1 MMYSR
6 PFEKKDIDA
15 VMHIWLSSNLEAH
28 SFIPA
33 EYWRKNTAAVRAMIP
48 DAEVTVCEEN
58 GRVLGFIG
66 ITEEGYIAGIFV
78 EEQNRSRGVG
88 RLLMERAKQ
97 THHSLFLHVYQK
109 NESAVRFYLREG
121 FVEEEL
127 QPEPDTGEIE
137 LSMIWKKPCDEE
149 IV

>member
-58 GRVLGFIG
+58 GP
-66 ITEEGYIAGIFV
+66 
-78 EEQNRSRGVG
+78 RSRFYRDYRRG
-88 RLLMERAKQ
+88 
-97 THHSLFLHVYQK
+97 LHC
-109 NESAVRFYLREG
+109 RDL
-121 FVEEEL
+121 
-127 QPEPDTGEIE
+127 
-137 LSMIWKKPCDEE
+137 C
-149 IV
+149 

>member
-1 MMYSR
+1 
-6 PFEKKDIDA
+6 
-15 VMHIWLSSNLEAH
+15 
-28 SFIPA
+28 
-33 EYWRKNTAAVRAMIP
+33 MIP

-97 THHSLFLHVYQK
+97 THHSLFLHVDQK

-121 FVEEEL
+121 FVEEER

>member
-15 VMHIWLSSNLEAH
+15 VMHIWLSSNLAAH

-66 ITEEGYIAGIFV
+66 ITEEGSHCPGIFV

-109 NESAVRFYLREG
+109 NESCCSVLFARGLCRRRG
-121 FVEEEL
+121 GS
-127 QPEPDTGEIE
+127 PNRIPAR
-137 LSMIWKKPCDEE
+137 LSCR
-149 IV
+149 